1 MRDRWRVV
9 GASVRGTAHVQSGTE
24 CQDASLW
31 RLVHSVQGVPVLLL
45 TASDG
50 AGSAAHSAEGAQ
62 LVCAALLDE
71 LERLTR
77 HDGFALEGLDAHALL
92 AGLRAA
98 LERQATEQG
107 YLLRDLACTLLAGVV
122 VPGAAWF
129 MQVGDG
135 AIVMQDESD
144 LRLHVWPDSGEYA
157 NQTYFVTDVPQG
169 HVHEAVY
176 SGDWRRVALL
186 TDGLQ
191 GLALS
196 NAGRAPHAPFFEP
209 VFRTLELA
217 QDGWPE
223 YLGSGLKQFL
233 DSPAVNARTSDDKT
247 LLLACALDVPE
258 IGSDAPVMPD
268 HQDADLRTEAGP
280 PA

>member
-1 MRDRWRVV
+1 M
-9 GASVRGTAHVQSGTE
+9 GASVRGTAHVQSGAE

-31 RLVHSVQGVPVLLL
+31 RLVDSAQGVPTLLL

-50 AGSAAHSAEGAQ
+50 AGSAAHSAEAAQ

-71 LERLTR
+71 LERLSR
-77 HDGFALEGLDAHALL
+77 RDGFDLAELNAHTLL

-98 LERQATEQG
+98 LEGHADEHG
-107 YLLRDLACTLLAGVV
+107 YLLRDLACTLLVGVV

-135 AIVMQDESD
+135 AIVMQSGAE

-157 NQTYFVTDVPQG
+157 NQTYFVTDVPHS
-169 HVHEAVY
+169 HVHEALY

-196 NAGRAPHAPFFEP
+196 SAGRVPHAPFFEP
-209 VFRTLELA
+209 VFRTLEQA

-223 YLGSGLKQFL
+223 YLGSGLRQFL

-258 IGSDAPVMPD
+258 VAIDIPD
-268 HQDADLRTEAGP
+268 ISEHLETDVLAEAGP